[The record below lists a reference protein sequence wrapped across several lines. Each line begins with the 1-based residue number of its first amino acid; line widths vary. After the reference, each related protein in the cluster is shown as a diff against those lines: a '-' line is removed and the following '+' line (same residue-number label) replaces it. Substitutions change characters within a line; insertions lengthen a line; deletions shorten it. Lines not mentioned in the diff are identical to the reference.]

1 MEIKVTFRFDA
12 SDSLLSCV
20 DNFRK
25 AMEAMAA
32 SGGLSVLPE
41 NKEAGIVKA
50 IATKEGVTVNKK
62 EQIWPPKGESAEPQ
76 PAEPQPE
83 KPQPA
88 EPQPAEPKP
97 TAEKETN
104 IPSIADM
111 RAAVT
116 RARERIEGED
126 WEGKTSD
133 GYKMYHKKL
142 TSAVKGIVAICG
154 AEKIPDIA
162 EENRQNF
169 INLVDLLIANNGEVT
184 SEAPF

>member
-1 MEIKVTFRFDA
+1 
-12 SDSLLSCV
+12 
-20 DNFRK
+20 
-25 AMEAMAA
+25 MEAMAA

-88 EPQPAEPKP
+88 EPKP
-97 TAEKETN
+97 TAEKEAN

-142 TSAVKGIVAICG
+142 TSAVKGIVAVCG

-169 INLVDLLIANNGEVT
+169 INLVDLLIAKGSEVT